1 MLLEQINT
9 YASGGLGA
17 FVRPGVGLG
26 RTRLSLTSLTTALT
40 SLTSLTSGF
49 TSFTA
54 AGTSGLPIRLRI
66 GASDL
71 GENWFASAKR
81 LSKDSIVFYG
91 ILFSFHRI

>member
-17 FVRPGVGLG
+17 FVRPGVCLG
-26 RTRLSLTSLTTALT
+26 RTRLSLTSLTT
-40 SLTSLTSGF
+40 SLTSGF
-49 TSFTA
+49 TSFTT